1 MYIDETL
8 KKRLTDDDIKV
19 LKHLQ
24 SINNLF
30 KKGNL
35 NISELFA
42 DNGHMKATV
51 MYDEIEY
58 EIADFFYITCDG
70 GDPDRRGC
78 DGIHSYDELIDK
90 IEAEEYEN
98 YEG

>member
-1 MYIDETL
+1 MYIDENL
-8 KKRLTDDDIKV
+8 RKKLTDDDVKV

-51 MYDEIEY
+51 MVDEIEY

-70 GDPDRRGC
+70 GDPDRRG
-78 DGIHSYDELIDK
+78 DGGIHSYDELIDK
-90 IEAEEYEN
+90 LEREEDDEI
-98 YEG
+98 

>member
-1 MYIDETL
+1 MIIDEVIIGI
-8 KKRLTDDDIKV
+8 LTDDDVKV

-35 NISELFA
+35 NIYELFA
-42 DNGHMKATV
+42 DNGHMKATI

-70 GDPDRRGC
+70 GDPDRRGA
-78 DGIHSYDELIDK
+78 DGIHSYNELVDK
-90 IEAEEYEN
+90 LEK
-98 YEG
+98 